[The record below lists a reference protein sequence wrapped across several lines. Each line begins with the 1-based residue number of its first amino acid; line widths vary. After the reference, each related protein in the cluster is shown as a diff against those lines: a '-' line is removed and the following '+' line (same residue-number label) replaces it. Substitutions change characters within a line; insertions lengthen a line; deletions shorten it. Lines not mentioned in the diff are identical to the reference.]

1 MNLIIN
7 SVDRLTQAIGNK
19 LGWLV
24 LVVMAL
30 QCLTLLFNMAT
41 VNATALQEATLYCHS
56 AVFLLAMGFNL
67 YRDEH
72 VRVDVFYRRRPV
84 RTKAWVNALGSLV
97 LTLPIAVFTFLISL
111 DFVSTSWSIRE
122 VSVQPGGLPTV
133 FLFKTLIP
141 IMAVLL
147 ALQAIVE
154 CLRNLKTLGAR

>member
-1 MNLIIN
+1 MDTLIKGI
-7 SVDRLTQAIGNK
+7 DGLTRSIGNK

-30 QCLTLLFNMAT
+30 QCLTLVLNIAT

-67 YRDEH
+67 YKDEH
-72 VRVDVFYRRRPV
+72 VRVDVFYRRRPI

-97 LTLPIAVFTFLISL
+97 LTLPIAVFILLISL
-111 DFVSTSWSIRE
+111 DFVETSWAIRE

-147 ALQAIVE
+147 ALQAIAE
-154 CLRNLKTLGAR
+154 CLRNLTILGAE